1 MPNILTATLR
11 DNLDPDNL
19 YSDFEI
25 FEALEKVGLDHL
37 VQKLKMD
44 KNTMVDSS
52 TFSMAVNQMIC
63 MARVL
68 LKKYLFEF
76 FDLI

>member
-37 VQKLKMD
+37 VQRLKMD
-44 KNTMVDSS
+44 KNMMIDSS
-52 TFSMAVNQMIC
+52 TFSMTVNQMIC

-68 LKKYLFEF
+68 LKKY
-76 FDLI
+76 